1 LIAFAIYLFCAL
13 YSKSRYNLLGFI
25 TPFIIYFLF
34 NKNKKK
40 VAVGV
45 SAGIVLVFAVFV
57 FQQIRWLGDISL
69 LPKVGIGE
77 IFKRSIDYMRKGGG
91 ELGLIKAYYYFVE
104 HNNNFPKFG
113 MGLGYMRL
121 ALLFVPAAI
130 AKFKPRDFAIDM
142 YKEWM
147 HVDNP
152 RGTMH
157 PTLFGDVFA
166 NFGFMCFLLGIVY
179 GILVSFV
186 DEFIKATKD
195 PTMRCMKASMVCTL
209 FILIGRGATY
219 NAIFNYII
227 GSLVLDIIYVVY
239 KIWRRAS
246 EDTLYQCS

>member
-1 LIAFAIYLFCAL
+1 
-13 YSKSRYNLLGFI
+13 
-25 TPFIIYFLF
+25 
-34 NKNKKK
+34 
-40 VAVGV
+40 
-45 SAGIVLVFAVFV
+45 
-57 FQQIRWLGDISL
+57 
-69 LPKVGIGE
+69 
-77 IFKRSIDYMRKGGG
+77 
-91 ELGLIKAYYYFVE
+91 
-104 HNNNFPKFG
+104 
-113 MGLGYMRL
+113 MRL

-195 PTMRCMKASMVCTL
+195 PTMRCMKQVWSARCL
-209 FILIGRGATY
+209 FLLEEARHT
-219 NAIFNYII
+219 
-227 GSLVLDIIYVVY
+227 
-239 KIWRRAS
+239 
-246 EDTLYQCS
+246 TLYLTILLLDH